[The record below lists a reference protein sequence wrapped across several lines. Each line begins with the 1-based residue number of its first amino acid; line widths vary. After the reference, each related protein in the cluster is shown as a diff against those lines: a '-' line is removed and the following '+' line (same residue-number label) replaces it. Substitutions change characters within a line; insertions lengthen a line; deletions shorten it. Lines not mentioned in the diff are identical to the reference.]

1 LFLPRFCHVQSCF
14 AVLSFAASAPP
25 GLVEYHH
32 GLTQ

>member
-1 LFLPRFCHVQSCF
+1 MQMIL

-25 GLVEYHH
+25 GLVDYHH